1 MKIAVRD
8 AGRARILDLSGD
20 LKLGN
25 DSDGAL
31 RETIKEMIASGQTRF
46 VINLKHVPWIDS
58 MGIGA
63 LAVCKKRAKEKGGD
77 VKLLNPVDKVD
88 RILRSLM
95 LTDWIQIYNDEG
107 MAVGSF

>member
-1 MKIAVRD
+1 MKINVRD
-8 AGRARILDLSGD
+8 AGNVRILDLSGD

-31 RETIKEMIASGQTRF
+31 RETVKGLIASGHSRF

-63 LAVCKKRAKEKGGD
+63 LAVCKKRALDKGGD
-77 VKLLNPVDKVD
+77 VKPFNPRDKVD
-88 RILRSLM
+88 RIIRSLF
-95 LTDWIQIYNDEG
+95 LATWIQIHDDEVQ
-107 MAVGSF
+107 AVGSF